1 MNTRHF
7 IRSCAA
13 LALSLT
19 AVCGHAQEFPPKKT
33 ITMVVGFA
41 AGGAADTAA
50 RIIAKKL
57 GENIGASVVIDNRGG
72 AGGNIAHQF
81 AANGPTD
88 GSTILFGSVG
98 PLTIAPHLMKLP
110 YDPVKD
116 LSPIT
121 MGVNFPNVLVVHAGT
136 GIKTFAEF
144 IAYAKK
150 NPGKLDFASTGPGSA
165 SHLAGELMNDM
176 AGIDTVHIPYKGGA
190 PALQDLLGG
199 RVASYYSTLSTSQA
213 YIENGKLIPL
223 ASTGLQRLKSLPKI
237 PTIAESGYPGFSATN
252 WYAFVASSKVPS
264 ATLDRWNQELVKVLK
279 SPDVVEQLNSHGLTP
294 QPGTRDELAKYIAK
308 ETATWGRVIR
318 ERKITGE

>member
-19 AVCGHAQEFPPKKT
+19 AVCAHAQEFPPKKT

-136 GIKTFAEF
+136 GIKTFADF

-279 SPDVVEQLNSHGLTP
+279 SPDVVDQLNSHGLTP